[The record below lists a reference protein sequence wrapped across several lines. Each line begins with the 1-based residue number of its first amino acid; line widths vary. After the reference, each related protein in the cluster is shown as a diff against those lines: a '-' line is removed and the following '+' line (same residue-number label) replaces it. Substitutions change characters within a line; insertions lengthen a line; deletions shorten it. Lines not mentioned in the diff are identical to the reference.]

1 LKILLINHYAGS
13 VFHGMEFRPYYL
25 AREWVRNG
33 HEVKIVAASFSHLR
47 AENPVMGNRDFMVE
61 MISGIEYT
69 WLLTPYYVG
78 NGVKRAFSMIIFLYR
93 LFKYGKAIGLEF
105 RPDVV
110 VASSTYPMDIW
121 PASRI
126 ARLSGAKLVFEIHD
140 LWPLTP
146 IELGGYSKK
155 HPYIRFVQSAEDFAY
170 KNSDCVVSILPKVNS
185 HVLERGLVESKLHIV
200 PNGIVSEDW
209 TICYDEDES
218 ICCIEREVSALKRSG
233 YFVVGYA
240 GSHGIPNALD
250 HLLKA
255 AQIIKDKKIALVLV
269 GNGSEKGNLKKS
281 IQAMGLDNV
290 YSFNFVDKKFIPRL
304 LSLFDIGY
312 IGWKKQPLYRF
323 GISPNKIM
331 DYMMAG
337 LPILHSVEAGND
349 PVAECGCGITVPPED
364 PGAIAEAILK
374 FSNINKT
381 ERTKMGLLGR
391 YFVLQNYT
399 YSVLASKFLDAISLE
414 EI

>member
-1 LKILLINHYAGS
+1 
-13 VFHGMEFRPYYL
+13 MEFRPYYL

-47 AENPVMGNRDFMVE
+47 AKNPVMDNRDFIVE
-61 MISGIEYT
+61 TISGIEYT
-69 WLLTPYYVG
+69 WLFTPYYAG
-78 NGVKRAFSMIIFLYR
+78 NGVKRVFSMIIFLYR
-93 LFKYGKAIGLEF
+93 LFKYGKAIGLDF

-126 ARLSGAKLVFEIHD
+126 ARLSDAKLVFEIHD

-146 IELGGYSKK
+146 IEVGGYSKK
-155 HPYIRFVQSAEDFAY
+155 HPYIRLVQSAENFAY
-170 KNSDCVVSILPKVNS
+170 KNSDCVVSILPKVHS
-185 HVLERGLVESKLHIV
+185 HVLEHGLVESKLHIV
-200 PNGIVSEDW
+200 PNGIVVEGWS
-209 TICYDEDES
+209 ICYEEDVLMGA
-218 ICCIEREVSALKRSG
+218 IERAVFALKSDG

-240 GSHGIPNALD
+240 GAHGIPNALD
-250 HLLKA
+250 YLLKA
-255 AQIIKDKKIALVLV
+255 IELIKDKKIALVLV
-269 GNGSEKGNLKKS
+269 GNGSEKENLKNS
-281 IQAMGLDNV
+281 IQAMALDNV
-290 YSFNFVDKKFIPRL
+290 YTFNFLDKKFIPRL

-312 IGWKKQPLYRF
+312 IGLVKQPLFRF

-337 LPILHSVEAGND
+337 LPILQAIEAGND
-349 PVAECGCGITVPPED
+349 LVAKCGCGITVLPEN

-374 FSNINKT
+374 FANMNKA

-391 YFVLQNYT
+391 DFVLQNYT
-399 YSVLASKFLDAISLE
+399 YPVLASKFLNAISLK